1 MGRGGKCKGLGEG
14 AGSVLQDLVT
24 NLRDRLDGYNSGTQP
39 SGVQKWHVRY
49 ECVWMRMLV

>member
-49 ECVWMRMLV
+49 ECVCVRMLV